1 MEDKK
6 ENKIG
11 LIKVEVI
18 ANLDSLSDEHN
29 QIEIETE
36 FEFNENL
43 IRKDVKEL
51 VEQFTSGLNN
61 YLNDGDSNE

>member
-11 LIKVEVI
+11 LIRLEVI

-36 FEFNENL
+36 FEFNGRL
-43 IRKDVKEL
+43 IKKDVKDL

-61 YLNDGDSNE
+61 YLNNGDSNE

>member
-1 MEDKK
+1 MEDRK

-11 LIKVEVI
+11 LIRVEVI

-36 FEFNENL
+36 FEFNGKL
-43 IRKDVKEL
+43 IKKDVKEL

>member
-11 LIKVEVI
+11 LIRLKVI

-36 FEFNENL
+36 FEFNGRL
-43 IRKDVKEL
+43 IKKDVKDL

-61 YLNDGDSNE
+61 YLNNGDSNE

>member
-11 LIKVEVI
+11 LIRLEVI

-36 FEFNENL
+36 FEFNGRL
-43 IRKDVKEL
+43 IKKDAKEL

-61 YLNDGDSNE
+61 YLNNGDSNE

>member
-1 MEDKK
+1 MEDEK
-6 ENKIG
+6 ENKIK
-11 LIKVEVI
+11 LITVEVI

-36 FEFNENL
+36 FEFNGRL
-43 IRKDVKEL
+43 IKKDVKEL

-61 YLNDGDSNE
+61 YLNDGDDDE